1 MKKGQSPFEPSQI
14 DDVIGAICDGLREGI
29 PQSVVLRRNPG
40 FPDRT
45 TIFMWR
51 KNNPELEAMIAS
63 AREDGWDEI
72 AFRCRAVAAG
82 DEKNGSSGDVKRD
95 RLIVETDLKLLA
107 KWDPKRYGDRV
118 QVDGTMKH
126 EAADLETMQTQLV
139 TQVTMNPTLRPV
151 LVTWLQQTLAKLEET
166 T

>member
-14 DDVIGAICDGLREGI
+14 DDVIGAICAGLREGT
-29 PQSVVLRRNPG
+29 PQSVVLRRNPD

-45 TIFMWR
+45 TINLWR
-51 KNNPELEAMIAS
+51 KNNPELEARIAQ

-72 AFRCRAVAAG
+72 AFRCRSVAAG
-82 DEKNGSSGDVKRD
+82 DQGSTQDVKRD

-107 KWDPKRYGDRV
+107 KWDPKRYGDRM
-118 QVDGTMKH
+118 QVDSTVKH

-151 LVTWLQQTLAKLEET
+151 LENWARGLLAKLEET

>member
-14 DDVIGAICDGLREGI
+14 DDVIGAICDGLRDGT
-29 PQSVVLRRNPG
+29 PQAVVLRSNKNM
-40 FPDRT
+40 PDRT
-45 TIFMWR
+45 TVHLWC
-51 KNNPELEAMIAS
+51 KNNPELEARIRDARAEGYDMIAYHL
-63 AREDGWDEI
+63 
-72 AFRCRAVAAG
+72 RAVARG
-82 DEKNGSSGDVKRD
+82 KHVDSTGDVQRD
-95 RLIVETDLKLLA
+95 KLIVWTDLQLLA

-118 QVDGTMKH
+118 QVDSTVKH

-151 LVTWLQQTLAKLEET
+151 LVDWLRQTLAKLEET

>member
-1 MKKGQSPFEPSQI
+1 MKKGQSPFDAAQI
-14 DDVIGAICDGLREGI
+14 DDVIGALCAGLREGT
-29 PQSVVLRRNPG
+29 PATVVYRRNPG

-45 TIFMWR
+45 TVDMWR
-51 KNNPELEAMIAS
+51 RNNPELEARIAQ
-63 AREDGWDEI
+63 AREDGYDEI
-72 AFRCRAVAAG
+72 AFRCRSVAAG
-82 DEKNGSSGDVKRD
+82 KDGSTQDVKRD

-151 LVTWLQQTLAKLEET
+151 LVSWLTATLAKLEET